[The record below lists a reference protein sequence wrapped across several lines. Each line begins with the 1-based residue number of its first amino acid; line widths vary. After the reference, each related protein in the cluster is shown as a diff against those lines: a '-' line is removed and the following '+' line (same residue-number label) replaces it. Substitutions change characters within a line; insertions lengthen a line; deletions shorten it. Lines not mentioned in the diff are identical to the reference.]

1 MPGLFPNPSA
11 APEALRPGD
20 QVRWYIGEAHV
31 SPYVGVVTEIHP
43 GIQKVDVEFP
53 VGGNQRLAPEDL
65 ILVTKFQGLTA
76 LSGDSGYDGYDKGRS
91 EEGYGTL
98 KQNLRGLSMKSASE
112 ELAGMASAVARKFA
126 SDVVD
131 DLASDVVS
139 CIERGMGDALAYQE
153 VYPKYASRCSDAFL
167 RGAVRR
173 VYAAAGEQKWDT
185 YNTTFDKW
193 FERDRR
199 FVGLDDKKTG
209 NSIIQWWDDE
219 VDDMSES
226 GFLGRDPRRWHEEL
240 VEYANDHGLQAMPQ
254 AWWDKQRKGK

>member
-31 SPYVGVVTEIHP
+31 SPYVGVVTHVHP

-65 ILVTKFQGLTA
+65 ILVTRFTGATA
-76 LSGDSGYDGYDKGRS
+76 MSDDTGYDSYDKDRS
-91 EEGYGTL
+91 DKSTGTL
-98 KQNLRGLSMKSASE
+98 KENLRSMTKSASE
-112 ELAGMASAVARKFA
+112 ELQSMASSIAEKFA

-131 DLASDVVS
+131 VLAADVLECRVSGMSDV
-139 CIERGMGDALAYQE
+139 CTYQSI
-153 VYPKYASRCSDAFL
+153 YPKYSSKCSDSFL

-173 VYAAAGEQKWDT
+173 VYAAATQKWDIN
-185 YNTTFDKW
+185 NTKMDTW
-193 FERDRR
+193 FERDRA
-199 FVGLDDKKTG
+199 FVGLEDKRG
-209 NSIIQWWDDE
+209 NSIIEWWDDD
-219 VDDMSES
+219 VQDMQES
-226 GFLGRDPRRWHEEL
+226 GFLGRDKRKWHDDL
-240 VEYANDHGLQAMPQ
+240 VEYANEHGLQAKPQ